1 MRFHVFAIF
10 VLSAMSFALPAPAAD
25 PAEGEKL
32 FRNYCAE
39 CHSLNPA
46 EPGKRGPH
54 LAHLFE
60 RRYGAVEEGFPYRM
74 IWKDADPV
82 WTKEN
87 LDDYLE
93 IHRIPEPDERA
104 HLIEYLFEA
113 TGK

>member
-1 MRFHVFAIF
+1 MFTS
-10 VLSAMSFALPAPAAD
+10 L
-25 PAEGEKL
+25 
-32 FRNYCAE
+32 CAK
-39 CHSLNPA
+39 CHSLDST
-46 EPGKRGPH
+46 ELGRRGPH
-54 LAHLFE
+54 LSGLFQ
-60 RRYGAVEEGFPYRM
+60 RRYGSVEGFPYRM

-104 HLIEYLFEA
+104 HVIEYLFEA